1 MNDETPSNRQAL
13 AQMAHAR
20 KRPNKADAQ
29 ETLRALA
36 DQYPEA
42 LPDLAGLYAYFMP
55 TKSKTA
61 KTAFDWVAQAAA
73 VKDCREYL
81 NFVYVTAEGDMVAT
95 DGHRLHRA
103 PAPASLLPGYYDPRN
118 GDWVHGP
125 DFAKYPDYAR
135 VLADAEK
142 GASTLYLEDPLTVGE
157 TDLGH
162 PVYLLRPDGDRAAFQ
177 IKYLDAALAGMPTPA
192 ARLRDSKCPV
202 VLRDGDRLAVVMPIQ
217 L

>member
-1 MNDETPSNRQAL
+1 MSTNTDLIRLAMTGKKPS
-13 AQMAHAR
+13 
-20 KRPNKADAQ
+20 KRDAQ
-29 ETLRALA
+29 ATIRELA
-36 DQYPEA
+36 DRYPDA
-42 LPDLAGLYAYFMP
+42 VPDLAGLYAYFMP
-55 TKSKTA
+55 TKPKTA

-73 VKDCREYL
+73 VKDCRAHL
-81 NFVYVTAEGDMVAT
+81 NWVYVTAEGDMVAT

-142 GASTLYLEDPLTVGE
+142 SASTLYLEDPLTVGE

-202 VLRDGDRLAVVMPIQ
+202 VLRDGDRLAVIMPIQ